1 MMSPPANIRRIGVLT
16 GGGDCPGLN
25 AVIRAVVKTAILQY
39 GIEVAGIEDGFQ
51 GLIDDRVRPL
61 SPKDV
66 AGILVRGGTVLGS
79 NNRCNPRRYH
89 VGDDH
94 EGQPV
99 YRDVTDRCVSVARR
113 HQLDAI
119 IVIGGDGTMAAASS
133 LVDKGL
139 NVIGVPKTIDND
151 IVGTEISFGFL
162 TAVNTASEALDK
174 LHSTAD
180 SHHRVMVCELMGRNA
195 GWITLTAGVAGGADV
210 ILLPEIPFEMESVA
224 QYIDERM
231 NKGPGFA
238 IVAVAEGARMRG
250 GEQVVARMV
259 HNSPDPVRLGGIGQ
273 RVADGL
279 AKLCRVET
287 RTTVLGHIQR
297 GGTPIPADR
306 ILATHFGYHA
316 IQTLMNGGRN
326 RMVVRQ
332 NNIFGDVDLLH
343 SAGKQRLVNE
353 DHPLI
358 SAARAL
364 GTSFGDGV
372 PHSHYPDPKPAVVV

>member
-1 MMSPPANIRRIGVLT
+1 
-16 GGGDCPGLN
+16 
-25 AVIRAVVKTAILQY
+25 
-39 GIEVAGIEDGFQ
+39 
-51 GLIDDRVRPL
+51 
-61 SPKDV
+61 
-66 AGILVRGGTVLGS
+66 
-79 NNRCNPRRYH
+79 
-89 VGDDH
+89 
-94 EGQPV
+94 
-99 YRDVTDRCVSVARR
+99 
-113 HQLDAI
+113 
-119 IVIGGDGTMAAASS
+119 
-133 LVDKGL
+133 
-139 NVIGVPKTIDND
+139 
-151 IVGTEISFGFL
+151 
-162 TAVNTASEALDK
+162 
-174 LHSTAD
+174 
-180 SHHRVMVCELMGRNA
+180 MVCELMGRNA

>member
-1 MMSPPANIRRIGVLT
+1 MMSPPTNIRRIGVLT

-25 AVIRAVVKTAILQY
+25 AVIRAVVKTAILQH

-99 YRDVTDRCVSVARR
+99 YRDVTDRCVAVAKR

-162 TAVNTASEALDK
+162 TAVNTATDALDK

-195 GWITLTAGVAGGADV
+195 GWITLTA
-210 ILLPEIPFEMESVA
+210 FELESVA

-316 IQTLMNGGRN
+316 IQTLMSGGRN